1 MKTNPINRF
10 TMAAIAFVAGSLF
23 AANAALATDVAIVA
37 AAGSGSGDARFTD
50 PQAKL
55 MGTGR
60 FNVVDIIDAGVTTPS
75 LQTLQQYDAVI
86 VWSNLNY
93 LDSAALGDVLA
104 DYVDG
109 GGGVVIAVFGNTTT
123 SANRYLTGRWSPEYD
138 VIVPRGGTSTGSA
151 SLGAILD
158 PGHPLIQGVNTFAGG
173 TSGFRP
179 TTTSLAPGSTLVA
192 QWSDGKPLTVAG
204 ALPNRADIGFYPP
217 SNAVSSTWWDQTTD
231 GDILMANALEYV
243 AGGGGGY
250 RLTVGGT
257 CPGSV
262 SVSWSGAEPSRQQG
276 IVFGSREGSSTIPG
290 GPCAGTVLGL
300 QGNIQLV
307 NTVGTGGGTG
317 SVNGRA
323 GTAACGGFLQ
333 LITVGSCTTS
343 NTDQIPQ

>member
-1 MKTNPINRF
+1 MKTNRDRRY
-10 TMAAIAFVAGSLF
+10 TMGLIAVVAGSLL

-50 PQAKL
+50 PRDKL
-55 MGTGR
+55 VGTGR
-60 FNVVDIIDAGVTTPS
+60 FNVVDIIDAGVVTPT

-93 LDSAALGDVLA
+93 LDSAALGNVLA
-104 DYVDG
+104 DYVDA

-123 SANRYLTGRWSPEYD
+123 TNNRYLTGRWSPDYD
-138 VIVPRGGTSTGSA
+138 VIVPRGGTSSGNA
-151 SLGAILD
+151 SLGTILD
-158 PGHPLIQGVNTFAGG
+158 PNHPLIQGVSTFIGG
-173 TSGFRP
+173 SSGFRP

-217 SNAVSSTWWDQTTD
+217 SSAVSSTWWDQTTD

-250 RLTVGGT
+250 RLTVGGA

-262 SVSWSGAEPSRQQG
+262 SVSWSGAEPGRQQG
-276 IVFGSREGSSTIPG
+276 IVFGSREGSTNIPG

-307 NTVGTGGGTG
+307 NTIGTGGGAG

-323 GTAACGGFLQ
+323 GTGACGGYLQ
-333 LITVGSCTTS
+333 LITLGSCAVS
-343 NTDQIPQ
+343 NTDQIP